1 MRFNL
6 RLVSMLFLAGV
17 LFNASDA
24 AKRGGDQAAAQ
35 QPAVPSLALS
45 PGVIQVKAQPGAS
58 SAHVMTL
65 TNLTGAKFRFV
76 LEAFDVV
83 IHEGKRV
90 FIPAGETEGGIA
102 RSAVFD
108 PPAIEL
114 NPGESGKVKVTLTIP
129 ADPKVRAV
137 VAIIHGQTALPG
149 RGTLMVTG
157 SLGTL
162 ITYNLSARIDIRAGA
177 PTISPQTDIA
187 NLMVSQQLENHG
199 QEPAIPKGTLAVL
212 KSSGE
217 LIGRVPIEPHRL
229 LPGEKFNCEV
239 EYPHSLRPGKYRAM
253 VSIQHEGGVQTS
265 SIEFQVPSEHA
276 PNLLPP

>member
-6 RLVSMLFLAGV
+6 RLISTLFLTGV
-17 LFNASDA
+17 FCGASDTA
-24 AKRGGDQAAAQ
+24 NRGGDQTTAQ
-35 QPAVPSLALS
+35 QPVAPSLALS
-45 PGVIQVKAQPGAS
+45 PGVIQVRAQPGAS
-58 SAHVMTL
+58 SAHVMTM

-83 IHEGKRV
+83 IRDGKRA

-114 NPGESGKVKVTLTIP
+114 NPGEAGKVKVTLTIP

-137 VAIIHGQTALPG
+137 VAIFHGQTALPG
-149 RGTLMVTG
+149 KGTLMVTG

-162 ITYNLSARIDIRAGA
+162 ITYNLSTRIDIHAGA
-177 PTISPQTDIA
+177 PTINPQTDNA
-187 NLMVSQQLENHG
+187 NLMVSQQLENDG
-199 QEPAIPKGTLAVL
+199 QEPVIPKGTLAVL

-229 LPGEKFNCEV
+229 LPGERFNCEV
-239 EYPHSLRPGKYRAM
+239 EYPHSLRSGKYRAM
-253 VSIQHEGGVQTS
+253 MSIQHEGGVQTS
-265 SIEFQVPSEHA
+265 SIEFQIP
-276 PNLLPP
+276 

>member
-1 MRFNL
+1 MRSNL
-6 RLVSMLFLAGV
+6 RLISMLFLTGV
-17 LFNASDA
+17 FCS
-24 AKRGGDQAAAQ
+24 GAQ
-35 QPAVPSLALS
+35 QLAGPSLALS
-45 PGVIQVKAQPGAS
+45 PGVIQVKAQPGIS
-58 SAHVMTL
+58 SSHVMTM
-65 TNLTGAKFRFV
+65 TNLTGTRFRFV

-83 IHEGKRV
+83 TREGKRV
-90 FIPAGETEGGIA
+90 FIAAGETEGGIA

-114 NPGESGKVKVTLTIP
+114 NPGEAGNVKVTLTIP

-137 VAIIHGQTALPG
+137 VAIFHGQTALPG
-149 RGTLMVTG
+149 NGALMVTG

-177 PTISPQTDIA
+177 PTVSPQTENA
-187 NLMVSQQLENHG
+187 NLMVSQQLENDG

-217 LIGRVPIEPHRL
+217 LIGRVAIQPHRL

-239 EYPHSLRPGKYRAM
+239 EYPHSLRSGKYRAM
-253 VSIQHEGGVQTS
+253 MSIQHEGGVQTS
-265 SIEFQVPSEHA
+265 SIEFQVP
-276 PNLLPP
+276 

>member
-1 MRFNL
+1 MRFDL
-6 RLVSMLFLAGV
+6 RLISMLFLTGV
-17 LFNASDA
+17 FCSASDG
-24 AKRGGDQAAAQ
+24 AKRAGEQSTAQ
-35 QPAVPSLALS
+35 QPAAPSLALS

-58 SAHVMTL
+58 SAHVMTM

-83 IHEGKRV
+83 IREGKRV

-114 NPGESGKVKVTLTIP
+114 NPGEAGKVKVTLTIP

-137 VAIIHGQTALPG
+137 VAIFHGQTALPG
-149 RGTLMVTG
+149 QGTLMFTG

-162 ITYNLSARIDIRAGA
+162 ITYNLSAKIDVRAGA
-177 PTISPQTDIA
+177 PAISPQSDSA
-187 NLMVSQQLENHG
+187 NLTVSQQLENDG
-199 QEPAIPKGTLAVL
+199 QEPAIPKGTLAIL

-217 LIGRVPIEPHRL
+217 LIGRVAIQPHRL

-239 EYPHSLRPGKYRAM
+239 EYPHSLRSGRYRAM
-253 VSIQHEGGVQTS
+253 MSIQHEGGVQTS
-265 SIEFQVPSEHA
+265 SIEFQVP
-276 PNLLPP
+276 

>member
-1 MRFNL
+1 MRFNS
-6 RLVSMLFLAGV
+6 RLISMLFLAGV
-17 LFNASDA
+17 LCGASNSA
-24 AKRGGDQAAAQ
+24 RRAGGQSTSQ
-35 QPAVPSLALS
+35 QPTAPSLALS
-45 PGVIQVKAQPGAS
+45 PGVIEVKTQPGAS
-58 SAHVMTL
+58 SAHVMTM
-65 TNLTGAKFRFV
+65 TNLTGTRFKFV
-76 LEAFDVV
+76 MEAFDVV
-83 IHEGKRV
+83 TRDGKRV
-90 FIPAGETEGGIA
+90 FVPAGETEGGIA
-102 RSAVFD
+102 RSAIFE

-114 NPGESGKVKVTLTIP
+114 NPGEAGRVKVTLTIP

-137 VAIIHGQTALPG
+137 VAIFHGQTALPG

-162 ITYNLSARIDIRAGA
+162 ITYNLSARIAIHAGA
-177 PTISPQTDIA
+177 PAISPQTDNA
-187 NLMVSQQLENHG
+187 NLKVFQQLENDG

-217 LIGRVPIEPHRL
+217 LVGRVGIEPHRL

-265 SIEFQVPSEHA
+265 SIEFQVP
-276 PNLLPP
+276 

>member
-1 MRFNL
+1 
-6 RLVSMLFLAGV
+6 MLFLAGV

-114 NPGESGKVKVTLTIP
+114 NP
-129 ADPKVRAV
+129 VRAV
-137 VAIIHGQTALPG
+137 VAIFHGQTALPG

-187 NLMVSQQLENHG
+187 NLMVSQQLENDG

-265 SIEFQVPSEHA
+265 SIEFQVP
-276 PNLLPP
+276 